1 MPGQFDLVAFGNP
14 LLDMQ
19 IRDGEEVLKKVGV
32 CGCCFGGR
40 CEARLPH
47 ACEADSGHGA
57 QYNLKSND
65 AILAEESHQVSVT
78 LAR

>member
-32 CGCCFGGR
+32 CGCCCGGQY
-40 CEARLPH
+40 EARLPH
-47 ACEADSGHGA
+47 A
-57 QYNLKSND
+57 
-65 AILAEESHQVSVT
+65 
-78 LAR
+78 